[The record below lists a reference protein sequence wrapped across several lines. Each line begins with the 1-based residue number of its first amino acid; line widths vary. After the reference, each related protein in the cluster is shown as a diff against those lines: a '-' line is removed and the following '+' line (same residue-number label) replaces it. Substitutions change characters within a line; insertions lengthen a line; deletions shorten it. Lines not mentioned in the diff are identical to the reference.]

1 MSVKSPEML
10 LKLSKNPFYVMTEGE
25 KQRLDDFLEK
35 SSEDRLV
42 NLVEQKS
49 TRPEK
54 ITPATAEVED
64 EIIEATP
71 KKKRVNKNRV
81 AKVTGLIEEE

>member
-10 LKLSKNPFYVMTEGE
+10 LKLSKNPFYVMTKGE

-35 SSEDRLV
+35 NSEDRLV
-42 NLVEQKS
+42 DLAEQKS
-49 TRPEK
+49 TKPEE
-54 ITPATAEVED
+54 ITPATVEGEDELVED
-64 EIIEATP
+64 AP
-71 KKKRVNKNRV
+71 KKKRINKNRV